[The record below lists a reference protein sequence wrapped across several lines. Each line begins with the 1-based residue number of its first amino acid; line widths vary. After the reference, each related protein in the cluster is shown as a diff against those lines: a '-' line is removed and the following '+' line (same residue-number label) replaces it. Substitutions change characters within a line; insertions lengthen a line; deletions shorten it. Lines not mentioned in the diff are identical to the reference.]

1 MIKTKILLRL
11 MLLLF
16 LIMTGVNGV
25 WGQIFYNQN
34 YETATDVSLWTT
46 QYASLSLETGDAT
59 YGKYIKI
66 SQGGGSG
73 PRSAYTRFFTSGNN
87 FYSDINLYSIEFDA
101 AIRYAEGNYDANA
114 IVLYGE
120 GAAMPNSNALFSN
133 SNYLFKVFGGN
144 NSGTTYTVDGD
155 NRSTT
160 FTNEAWYH
168 YKIDVDKTSRTITYN
183 ISQGGSVILSNNYT
197 ASNAVNMNLQGIV
210 VDLGRAN
217 SYVSIDNIKVYH
229 VGWSASSFTK
239 DITTVNY
246 QNKLDGMP
254 RLYDASGADIT
265 GSATF
270 TWPAMVGAG
279 WDDSY
284 PPRLQATGSGTVTAS
299 AGGNS
304 YSYTLNVTGT
314 NVTGTYDASTNKYT
328 FNTVGIITQRT
339 FTDVQGITMT
349 INGGPT
355 AMVVN
360 AEGTTA
366 LKVIDEG
373 GYSQPNLSGGA
384 VIPWE
389 GVRGGTFYIFD
400 TTSGGI
406 LYIEG
411 NCWGASL
418 YKSDGTAVMTGFWST
433 KTFHL
438 DEGTY
443 YLYNPNDVPLLHSYR
458 FVSDDK
464 TSLKFKN
471 PSSTISVDLSEGSY
485 TNEAV
490 SGLGLPIT
498 YSILAGGSYATINSA
513 TGKVTFK
520 KSELLNQTFPLTIT
534 VMAHTDAW
542 STYPEATA
550 TYNLQLTKTSWIFN
564 DNDMW
569 ATTGSDLNTIWGG
582 RTNNIHNFTD
592 GTYHYQ
598 LTRRLTNEALTSD
611 GTNEL
616 PETKGLRFTTDNA
629 TNRLEIAPH
638 GESPNYLTVLNTT
651 IYVLDVKAGQTVTVD
666 WYATRSSAKL
676 TMTDAA
682 DVSTGELGQGISSLT
697 ATANGTMQLYF
708 NSTAAYIRSIKVS
721 SPIRATGTLTYAKTI
736 MNPGETEMRTG
747 YTIVNEE
754 TGIDIKDAYHGPGN
768 FKSSNTDVATV
779 DASGNVTAVSEGVVF
794 ITATA
799 APKNSST
806 HQTATLTTMIEVTNA
821 SALNSAQTRTRTIYV
836 EKLLYEV
843 GEYGK
848 SANDGLNRTIPGFTL
863 TFEGGQGVKCNSEE
877 KLTLRNYSG
886 SQGVMHLSTR
896 MAPGKFAG
904 IGKVRL
910 TVTNLSGDPQVT
922 YNRSGSTYTQ
932 AVTNGVLE
940 LDGIYGEAVHIT
952 AIQGSFDIS
961 DIKIYYGGEAASIDN
976 CLDETKVAPNFGF
989 ATQHYMRVPGDG
1001 RAFQNDMPTSSDP
1014 KNFRASEFT
1023 YTSSNTGIATISSD
1037 GTGGH
1042 LISSGEATI
1051 TATFD
1056 ETDYFAQST
1065 ATYMVSNTLL
1075 PGESYDGL
1083 AMTTGQFIHVT
1094 AEASADNTTLTMEN
1108 AATNLTFGTTRE
1120 RRNSYVNSATN
1131 VNLKNE
1137 TSENITIYSVDIITS
1152 NVKAWLYYEG
1162 QEENYSAQ
1170 VQFTGFPT
1178 GPIVGFKVVDFGDIN
1193 NPIDITDAYSYTS
1206 GNSFAIQGDP
1216 SGYALLNPGGA
1227 TTETWYSGTGDANT
1241 PEAGT
1246 AERTSEIR
1254 RGLTK
1259 TGSADG
1265 YDETLIARSTVTV
1278 MQFDATHPVVWNFQN
1293 QLDNT
1298 GVSGQMGEQWS
1309 YTNPGTDREKY
1320 YQTYFD
1326 SFMPILKNGEVA
1338 KDNNVGVL
1346 VNGDMRYYC
1355 GTSGLRLNLTKANA
1369 HIKFPVKEG
1378 MEVVVQLAT
1387 SAADVTNLIHNT
1399 NSVKPPYNKDSLLY
1413 VQREGVNSPINAYY
1427 LAASNGAVV
1436 FDALDKVG
1444 VYIKSITLQVPELHF
1459 TDEIVTE
1466 LAGSA
1471 SRTVNYKPYNAIEGH
1486 TLNYWVKDNWN
1497 HYLDDTGAD
1506 VGYVATI
1513 PDADRTT
1520 GDVTLTGFGHEG
1532 WVTIYVEDP
1541 SATGVQPKKGEYKLY
1556 VVNFQFEPNTDAISL
1571 DANGEAVFNRRPIG
1585 YDKVKTPIEYSMSL
1599 GTEDSRGRLIQYTN
1613 EDPAQTTYQ
1622 MTAYSTGSII
1632 VKAKSGNA
1640 ETTCTVTISGSS
1652 FQYVAPVISEGEL
1665 KMSSPQYSFVN
1676 TLPDGWNA
1684 SNTTITC
1691 DWTGDIT
1698 GCNAAIDGTSV
1709 KLTNISGY
1717 GAIRIVA
1724 TNGSATARFVLT
1736 VAYPASS
1743 LKKWRFF
1750 RTNGLKIGIIDTYN
1764 DYNNAKQNIAKTIV
1778 GTQGWTTE
1786 SSWSQIFRKG
1796 AELPRWGN
1804 DRSLK
1809 GDNAFYVE
1817 ETAGLQIETG
1827 NRGFY
1832 VDQPATDPTQVPY
1845 NHIGLHNN
1853 ASITI
1858 PKLKDGEFVSLNLS
1872 RVIPNNGAILRGYN
1886 VTDLRGKEV
1895 NESFTISR
1903 SQTEYPDPNDKTK
1916 MATTDGKRFIPGF
1929 YTFIAKDLRAADNP
1943 DKIAHP
1949 NEFNVTFELVD
1960 EGYLDVL
1967 SVEIYDGGRYKHT
1980 MTEVKLKNQD
1990 VMAPN
1995 IMLKDENEE
2004 QQLRLEFCHPLW
2016 STSTGPAEYVFK
2028 GEQVDVT
2035 ETYSDPTACRYWV
2048 DAATTQKLK
2057 DDRKNLELTLKH
2069 DKWFSDGGVEYED
2082 GLLTIKKGYGKVV
2095 LRMNNYTVEG
2105 RYLIGYT
2112 PDYVLNVGVI
2122 PHQVYPHTWNFT
2134 NISGGEVKGQTDNVY
2149 NSIKNDGSNW
2159 IKIANVGDVYQLNTD
2174 SRGAS
2179 LYVPGGELVSTSRI
2193 LGQKGEQGNT
2203 DRGQTAG
2210 SFTPTE
2216 TSTPR
2221 GYDEL
2226 SGLGVNGKILFS
2238 VNTTA
2243 TAPQGFEFN
2252 TQSSRRAAGDE
2263 NDLLTYSI
2271 QSTGF
2276 SSDTNLTAGNGTINF
2291 GANKF
2296 ETSSVSSTGYTY
2308 KCDGGNTKYIILTP
2322 QRSFEAGDVI
2332 QIKAW
2337 SNNEN
2342 GGLAFWTDRTDA
2354 AQPVKLVTLSLTKTN
2369 EEDVLEYT
2377 VTVDDGIEGLSH
2389 IYVYNNGL
2397 TSYFNAVTITRSTV
2411 PTTMR
2416 HNLFTATETTLTIP
2430 DLNANGKQDWIYI
2443 SADNEPTAV
2452 TNATKVYEEN
2462 DDDGPDAN
2470 TANMVYKYKV
2480 TNAGNSDITFADG
2493 TNIYQIG
2500 VTHILKDIHDVGGV
2514 GWATESR
2521 RHSIDHTLTGFF
2533 TVNDANAYTVGY
2545 DSYDLNTA
2553 TVALSRVEDGMGV
2566 PAKAGVVLR
2575 IDQTTNLSQANLNS
2589 VNDLRRVPLFYP
2601 AVSTAIIPYE
2611 DMRFKEDGNMMMAN
2625 LEQRNMAH
2633 EQESGTLDDN
2643 ADDVDD
2649 TGQKEGNYTRFLL
2662 TNIHWTYNS
2671 SHTLNAD
2678 EAADYQEAN
2687 AAGFYR
2693 MHIWETTDDKDT
2705 KNILAENTAY
2715 MLVPTTQL
2723 PIAVWTNQTKASGTP
2738 VMNTIGIRFDD
2749 TTGIKD
2755 IDVPN
2760 DDGQVNDCGSDCWY
2774 TLNGLK
2780 LTKKPEVPG
2789 LYIHGGR
2796 KVIVTR

>member
-1 MIKTKILLRL
+1 
-11 MLLLF
+11 
-16 LIMTGVNGV
+16 MTGVTP
-25 WGQIFYNQN
+25 
-34 YETATDVSLWTT
+34 TA
-46 QYASLSLETGDAT
+46 GD
-59 YGKYIKI
+59 
-66 SQGGGSG
+66 
-73 PRSAYTRFFTSGNN
+73 P
-87 FYSDINLYSIEFDA
+87 YS
-101 AIRYAEGNYDANA
+101 
-114 IVLYGE
+114 V
-120 GAAMPNSNALFSN
+120 NS
-133 SNYLFKVFGGN
+133 
-144 NSGTTYTVDGD
+144 TYT
-155 NRSTT
+155 
-160 FTNEAWYH
+160 
-168 YKIDVDKTSRTITYN
+168 ITDESSLKAKA
-183 ISQGGSVILSNNYT
+183 IIGT
-197 ASNAVNMNLQGIV
+197 
-210 VDLGRAN
+210 LGKG
-217 SYVSIDNIKVYH
+217 YYGTVLIDNIKAYH
-229 VGWSASSFTK
+229 VGWSASTFTA
-239 DITTVNY
+239 DLTTASY
-246 QNKLDGMP
+246 QNKLSDMP
-254 RLYDASGADIT
+254 RLYDALGADIT

-279 WDDSY
+279 WGNSY

-314 NVTGTYDASTNKYT
+314 NVTGSYDASTNKYT

-373 GYSQPNLSGGA
+373 GYSQPNLTVNP
-384 VIPWE
+384 VIPYE
-389 GVRGGTFYIFD
+389 GNRGGTFYKFS
-400 TTSGGI
+400 TTTGGI

-582 RTNNIHNFTD
+582 RTNYTHNYTD

-598 LTRRLTNEALTSD
+598 LTRRLTNEALTRD

-616 PETKGLRFTTDNA
+616 PDTKGLRFTTDNA

-651 IYVLDVKAGQTVTVD
+651 IHVLDVKAGQTVTVD

-697 ATANGTMQLYF
+697 ATANGTMLLNF

-736 MNPGETEMRTG
+736 MNPGETETRTG

-754 TGIDIKDAYHGPGN
+754 TGADIKDAYHGPGTY
-768 FKSSNTDVATV
+768 KSSNTDVATV
-779 DASGNVTAVSEGVVF
+779 DASGNVTAVGEGVVF

-799 APKNSST
+799 SPKNSST
-806 HQTATLTTMIEVTNA
+806 HQTATLTRMIEVTNA
-821 SALNSAQTRTRTIYV
+821 SALNSAQTRIRIINV
-836 EKLLYEV
+836 EKLLYDK
-843 GEYGK
+843 GEHGK

-940 LDGIYGEAVHIT
+940 LDSIYGEAVHIT

-961 DIKIYYGGEAASIDN
+961 DIKIYYGGDYGGDATYIDN

-1014 KNFRASEFT
+1014 MNFRASEFT
-1023 YTSSNTGIATISSD
+1023 YTSSNTGIATIGSD

-1083 AMTTGQFIHVT
+1083 ALTTGQFIHVT

-1309 YTNPGTDREKY
+1309 YTNPGTNREKY

-1369 HIKFPVKEG
+1369 HIKFPVKEN
-1378 MEVVVQLAT
+1378 MEVVITVAT
-1387 SAADVTNLIHNT
+1387 SAADVTNIVHNVK
-1399 NSVKPPYNKDSLLY
+1399 SVKPPYDATNTLY
-1413 VQREGVNSPINAYY
+1413 VEREGVNSPINAYY
-1427 LAASNGAVV
+1427 LAASDGVV
-1436 FDALDKVG
+1436 TLDATDKVG
-1444 VYIKSITLQVPELHF
+1444 VYIKSITLQVPQLHF
-1459 TDEIVTE
+1459 EEEIVTE
-1466 LAGSA
+1466 LTGSG

-1486 TLNYWVKDNWN
+1486 ELNYWVKDNWN
-1497 HYLDDTGAD
+1497 HYLDDTDAPT
-1506 VGYVATI
+1506 GYVATI
-1513 PDADRTT
+1513 SDGQRHS
-1520 GDVTLTGFGHEG
+1520 GDVTLTSNEG

-1556 VVNFQFEPNTDAISL
+1556 AVNFHFDPTTDAITL
-1571 DANGEAVFNRRPIG
+1571 DANGEAVFDRRPVG
-1585 YDKVKTPIEYSMSL
+1585 FDKVKTPIEYTMTL
-1599 GTEDSRGRLIQYTN
+1599 GAGNPRGRIIQYTN
-1613 EDPAQTTYQ
+1613 ENPALTTYR
-1622 MTAYSTGSII
+1622 MTAYSTGTIT
-1632 VKAKSGNA
+1632 VTATSGNA
-1640 ETTCTVTISGSS
+1640 TTSCVVTVNGQS
-1652 FQYVAPVISEGEL
+1652 FGDVAPVMSESEL
-1665 KMSSPQYSFVN
+1665 AAAGN
-1676 TLPDGWNA
+1676 TFTNPWPSGWSGSDSYTFDVSKCAYGDNVTCNTPTATA
-1684 SNTTITC
+1684 S
-1691 DWTGDIT
+1691 GLQ
-1698 GCNAAIDGTSV
+1698 
-1709 KLTNISGY
+1709 LTNLSGH
-1717 GAIRIVA
+1717 GAIRVIA
-1724 TNGSATARFVLT
+1724 NNTTRGQTARFVLT
-1736 VAYPASS
+1736 LSYPASS
-1743 LKKWRFF
+1743 RKKWSFF
-1750 RTNGLKIGIIDTYN
+1750 RFKDHNSQWGLEIGEIDSYN
-1764 DYNNAKQNIAKTIV
+1764 DYDHKKSNVSKTV
-1778 GTQGWTTE
+1778 NGYNGAWGTDAWTTT
-1786 SSWSQIFRKG
+1786 STWSQIFRKG
-1796 AELPRWGN
+1796 AELPRWGA
-1804 DRSLK
+1804 DRSMK
-1809 GDNAFYVE
+1809 GDNAFYVQ

-1827 NRGFY
+1827 NQGFY
-1832 VDQPATDPTQVPY
+1832 VDQPARDPSNKYAY
-1845 NHIGLHNN
+1845 NHIGIHNN

-1858 PKLKDGEFVSLNLS
+1858 PKLKEGDFVSLNLS
-1872 RVIPNNGAILRGYN
+1872 RVIPNNGAILIGHN
-1886 VTDLRGKEV
+1886 VSDLRGKPVTEQ
-1895 NESFTISR
+1895 FTITR
-1903 SQTEYPDPNDKTK
+1903 SQTEWEALNS
-1916 MATTDGKRFIPGF
+1916 DGSRFIPGY
-1929 YTFIAKDLRAADNP
+1929 YTFIAHDMRANDNP

-1949 NEFNVTFELVD
+1949 NEFDVTFELVD

-1967 SVEIYDGGRYKHT
+1967 SIEIYDGGIYKHT
-1980 MTEVKLKNQD
+1980 MTEIKLKDQET
-1990 VMAPN
+1990 MAPN
-1995 IMLKDENEE
+1995 LLLKDEDEE
-2004 QQLRLEFCHPLW
+2004 LDILLSYCHPLW
-2016 STSTGPAEYVFK
+2016 STSTGPCEYVFK
-2028 GEQVDVT
+2028 GEQPDVIEDYSEANKT
-2035 ETYSDPTACRYWV
+2035 ECRYWV
-2048 DAATTQKLK
+2048 NSALTQRLK
-2057 DDRKNLELTLKH
+2057 DGRKNLTMTLEH
-2069 DKWFSDGGVEYED
+2069 VKWFSEGGVEYED
-2082 GLLTIKKGYGKVV
+2082 GLLTVGNGYGKVV

-2112 PDYVLNVGVI
+2112 PDYTLNVGVK
-2122 PHQVYPHTWNFT
+2122 PHQDYPHTWNFT
-2134 NISGGEVKGQTDNVY
+2134 SISSGEVQGLADNVY
-2149 NSIKNDGSNW
+2149 NNIKSDHPNW
-2159 IKIANVGDVYQLNTD
+2159 IKIANAADVYQMNTD
-2174 SRGAS
+2174 SKGAS
-2179 LYVPGGELVSTSRI
+2179 LYVPGSELLSTDRI
-2193 LGQKGEQGNT
+2193 LGARGENRIGG
-2203 DRGQTAG
+2203 RG
-2210 SFTPTE
+2210 F
-2216 TSTPR
+2216 
-2221 GYDEL
+2221 DEL
-2226 SGLGVNGKILFS
+2226 NGLGVNGKILFS

-2243 TAPQGFEFN
+2243 SAARQKIKSPK
-2252 TQSSRRAAGDE
+2252 RAAGDA
-2263 NDLLTYSI
+2263 NDLLTYSVT
-2271 QSTGF
+2271 STSTAVG
-2276 SSDTNLTAGNGTINF
+2276 SDISAGNGYINF
-2291 GANKF
+2291 GASNF
-2296 ETSSVSSTGYTY
+2296 ESCTTDKSATGYTY
-2308 KCDGGNTKYIILTP
+2308 KCNAGSYVLLKP
-2322 QRSFEAGDVI
+2322 QRAFEAGDVI

-2337 SNNEN
+2337 SDNEN
-2342 GGLAFWTDRTDA
+2342 GGLAFWTNQTNA
-2354 AQPVKLVTLSLTKTN
+2354 VGATNIVSLSLTKTN
-2369 EEDVLEYT
+2369 EEDLLEYT
-2377 VTVDDGIEGLSH
+2377 VTVGDGIEGLSQ

-2397 TSYFNAVTITRSTV
+2397 TSYFNSVTITRSTV
-2411 PTTMR
+2411 PVGMK
-2416 HNLFTATETTLTIP
+2416 HNLYTASATTLTIP
-2430 DLNANGKQDWIYI
+2430 DLNALDEHGVRKQDWIYI
-2443 SADNEPTAV
+2443 SADTEPTAI
-2452 TNATKVYEEN
+2452 TNATKVYEN
-2462 DDDGPDAN
+2462 GDNDGPDAR
-2470 TANMVYKYKV
+2470 TGIYKYKV
-2480 TNAGNSDITFADG
+2480 TSPGNADVTFAEG
-2493 TNIYQIG
+2493 TNIYEIG
-2500 VTHILKDIHDVGGV
+2500 VTHILKDIHKVGGV

-2521 RHSIDHTLTGFF
+2521 RHAIDHTLTGYF
-2533 TVNDANAYTVGY
+2533 TVNDANAHTVSY
-2545 DSYDLNTA
+2545 DSYDLKTA
-2553 TVALSRVEDGMGV
+2553 TVALQRVAENMGV
-2566 PAKAGVVLR
+2566 PAKAGVVLKV
-2575 IDQTTNLSQANLNS
+2575 DDASNLGKANLNTTNS
-2589 VNDLRRVPLFYP
+2589 LRRVPLFYP
-2601 AVSTAIIPYE
+2601 AVSTSVIPYN
-2611 DMRFKEDGNMMMAN
+2611 DMKFKADGNMMMAN
-2625 LEQRNMAH
+2625 LEARMLTKEADN
-2633 EQESGTLDDN
+2633 GLLDDN
-2643 ADDVDD
+2643 EDAVDD
-2649 TGQKEGNYTRFLL
+2649 TGDNNGSYNRFML
-2662 TNIHWTYNS
+2662 TNVHWKYVVYGNTTVENK
-2671 SHTLNAD
+2671 TWETIDNAD
-2678 EAADYQEAN
+2678 
-2687 AAGFYR
+2687 AAGFHR
-2693 MHIWETTDDKDT
+2693 LHIWKTSDPGVSYDQARCDELNTM
-2705 KNILAENTAY
+2705 AANTAY
-2715 MLVPTTQL
+2715 LLVPTAQL
-2723 PIAVWTNQTKASGTP
+2723 PVALWNTFPASSSRR
-2738 VMNTIGIRFDD
+2738 NSLGIREMDFTDP
-2749 TTGIKD
+2749 TSI
-2755 IDVPN
+2755 
-2760 DDGQVNDCGSDCWY
+2760 
-2774 TLNGLK
+2774 
-2780 LTKKPEVPG
+2780 PEVPVAPECAEGSEAPTLYHSLDGRRVSTPKKG
-2789 LYIHGGR
+2789 LYIRNGR
-2796 KVIVTR
+2796 KVVIK

>member
-1 MIKTKILLRL
+1 
-11 MLLLF
+11 
-16 LIMTGVNGV
+16 MTVGASGA
-25 WGQIFYNQN
+25 WAQMFYNQD
-34 YETATDVSLWTT
+34 YESATDASSWSSPNASGYLSLATDGGTGYGNYIKAAITSNENGRSFYTTFYSTSPYGDITDYAVEFDFRIVKTGTDGSTT
-46 QYASLSLETGDAT
+46 QC
-59 YGKYIKI
+59 
-66 SQGGGSG
+66 SQIAVLADGVAPPSN
-73 PRSAYTRFFTSGNN
+73 STT
-87 FYSDINLYSIEFDA
+87 
-101 AIRYAEGNYDANA
+101 NA
-114 IVLYGE
+114 GY
-120 GAAMPNSNALFSN
+120 LFS
-133 SNYLFKVFGGN
+133 LQN
-144 NSGTTYTVDGD
+144 NSGTSNTYYINGTSNYITITTGSSAPWYHVRLYINGSTNTVGYDING
-155 NRSTT
+155 TT
-160 FTNEAWYH
+160 GSYTIPSGTSYKAKHLFYQAARYQNEAH
-168 YKIDVDKTSRTITYN
+168 F
-183 ISQGGSVILSNNYT
+183 
-197 ASNAVNMNLQGIV
+197 
-210 VDLGRAN
+210 
-217 SYVSIDNIKVYH
+217 DNIKVYH
-229 VGWSASSFTK
+229 VGWSATSFTA
-239 DITTVNY
+239 DLTTADY
-246 QNKLDGMP
+246 QNKLSDMP

-279 WDDSY
+279 WGNSY

-299 AGGNS
+299 AGGNT

-373 GYSQPNLSGGA
+373 GYSQPNLTVNP
-384 VIPWE
+384 VIPYE
-389 GVRGGTFYIFD
+389 GNRGGTFYKFS
-400 TTSGGI
+400 TTTGGI

-471 PSSTISVDLSEGSY
+471 PSSTISVDLSEGDY

-542 STYPEATA
+542 STYPEAYA

-582 RTNNIHNFTD
+582 RTNYTHNYTD

-616 PETKGLRFTTDNA
+616 PETKGLRFTTNNA

-651 IYVLDVKAGQTVTVD
+651 IHVLDVKAGQTVTVD

-697 ATANGTMQLYF
+697 ATANGTMLLNF

-721 SPIRATGTLTYAKTI
+721 SPIRAIGTLTYAKTI
-736 MNPGETEMRTG
+736 MNPGETETRTG

-754 TGIDIKDAYHGPGN
+754 TGADIKDAYHGPGTY
-768 FKSSNTDVATV
+768 KSSNTNVATV
-779 DASGNVTAVSEGVVF
+779 DASGNVTAVGEGVVF

-799 APKNSST
+799 SPKNSST

-821 SALNSAQTRTRTIYV
+821 SALNSAQTRIRTINV
-836 EKLLYEV
+836 EKLLYDK
-843 GEYGK
+843 GEHGK

-904 IGKVRL
+904 IGKVRM
-910 TVTNLSGDPQVT
+910 TVTNLSGNPKVSFNQGGSIVT
-922 YNRSGSTYTQ
+922 Q
-932 AVTNGVLE
+932 DVTNGVLE

-989 ATQHYMRVPGDG
+989 ATQHYMRVPSDG

-1014 KNFRASEFT
+1014 MNFRASEFT
-1023 YTSSNTGIATISSD
+1023 YTSSNTGIATIGSD

-1094 AEASADNTTLTMEN
+1094 AEASADNTSLTMEN

-1298 GVSGQMGEQWS
+1298 GVSGQMGEHWS

-1369 HIKFPVKEG
+1369 HIKFPVKEN
-1378 MEVVVQLAT
+1378 MEVVITVAT
-1387 SAADVTNLIHNT
+1387 SAADVTNIVHNVK
-1399 NSVKPPYNKDSLLY
+1399 SVKPPYDATNILY
-1413 VQREGVNSPINAYY
+1413 VEREGVNSPINAYY
-1427 LAASNGAVV
+1427 LAASDGVV
-1436 FDALDKVG
+1436 TLDAGDKVG

-1459 TDEIVTE
+1459 EDEIVTE
-1466 LAGSA
+1466 LTGSG
-1471 SRTVNYKPYNAIEGH
+1471 SRTVNYKPYNAIEGRE
-1486 TLNYWVKDNWN
+1486 LSYWVKDNWN
-1497 HYLDDTGAD
+1497 HYLNDTSAPE
-1506 VGYVATI
+1506 GYVATI
-1513 PDADRTT
+1513 SDGQRHS
-1520 GDVTLTGFGHEG
+1520 GDVTLAGDNHEG

-1541 SATGVQPKKGEYKLY
+1541 TATGVQPKKGEYKLY
-1556 VVNFQFEPNTDAISL
+1556 VVNFHFNPTTETITL
-1571 DANGEAVFNRRPIG
+1571 DANGEAVFDRRPEG
-1585 YDKVKTPIEYSMSL
+1585 YDKVKTPIEYTMTL
-1599 GTEDSRGRLIQYTN
+1599 GAGNPRGRIIQYTN
-1613 EDPAQTTYQ
+1613 ENPAQTTYR
-1622 MTAYSTGSII
+1622 MTAYSTGTI
-1632 VKAKSGNA
+1632 
-1640 ETTCTVTISGSS
+1640 TVTATSGKATTSCVVTVGGLS
-1652 FQYVAPVISEGEL
+1652 FGDVAPVMSESNLAAAG
-1665 KMSSPQYSFVN
+1665 N
-1676 TLPDGWNA
+1676 TFTNPWPSGWSGSDSYTFEVSKSA
-1684 SNTTITC
+1684 Y
-1691 DWTGDIT
+1691 GDAVT
-1698 GCNAAIDGTSV
+1698 CNAPTATADGLQ
-1709 KLTNISGY
+1709 LTGLGGH
-1717 GAIRIVA
+1717 GAIRVVA
-1724 TNGSATARFVLT
+1724 NNTTRGQTARFVLT
-1736 VAYPASS
+1736 LSYPASS
-1743 LKKWRFF
+1743 RKKWSFF
-1750 RTNGLKIGIIDTYN
+1750 RFKDHNSQWGLEIGEIDTYN
-1764 DYNNAKQNIAKTIV
+1764 DYNNKKNNVAKTV
-1778 GTQGWTTE
+1778 NGYNGTWGTDSWTT
-1786 SSWSQIFRKG
+1786 SSTWSQIFRKG

-1804 DRSLK
+1804 DRSMK
-1809 GDNAFYVE
+1809 GDNAFYVQ

-1827 NRGFY
+1827 NQGFY
-1832 VDQPATDPTQVPY
+1832 VDQPARDPDNKYAY
-1845 NHIGLHNN
+1845 NHIGIHNN

-1858 PKLKDGEFVSLNLS
+1858 PKLKEGDFVSLNLS
-1872 RVIPNNGAILRGYN
+1872 RVIPNNGAILKGHN
-1886 VTDLRGKEV
+1886 VTDLRGKDV
-1895 NESFTISR
+1895 DQSFTITR
-1903 SQTEYPDPNDKTK
+1903 SQTEWSSLNS
-1916 MATTDGKRFIPGF
+1916 DGSRFIPGY
-1929 YTFIAKDLRAADNP
+1929 YTFIAHGQGSDAGRA
-1943 DKIAHP
+1943 
-1949 NEFNVTFELVD
+1949 EFDVTFELAD

-1967 SVEIYDGGRYKHT
+1967 SIEIYDGGIYKHT
-1980 MTEVKLKNQD
+1980 MTEVKLKDQD
-1990 VMAPN
+1990 TMAPN
-1995 IMLKDENEE
+1995 LLLKDEDEE
-2004 QQLRLEFCHPLW
+2004 LELLLSYCHPLW
-2016 STSTGPAEYVFK
+2016 STSTGPCEYVFK
-2028 GEQVDVT
+2028 GEQPDIV
-2035 ETYSDPTACRYWV
+2035 ETYTEENKKNCRYWV
-2048 DAATTQKLK
+2048 NTALTQRLK
-2057 DDRKNLELTLKH
+2057 DGRKNLDMTLEH
-2069 DKWFSDGGVEYED
+2069 VKWFSDGGVEYED
-2082 GLLTIKKGYGKVV
+2082 GLLTIKQGYGKVV

-2112 PDYVLNVGVI
+2112 PDYTLNVGVK
-2122 PHQVYPHTWNFT
+2122 PHQDYPHSWNFT
-2134 NISGGEVKGQTDNVY
+2134 NISGGEVQGLANNIY
-2149 NSIKNDGSNW
+2149 NNIKADHPNW

-2179 LYVPGGELVSTSRI
+2179 LYVPGGELVSTDCV
-2193 LGQKGEQGNT
+2193 LGARGET
-2203 DRGQTAG
+2203 PIAERG
-2210 SFTPTE
+2210 F
-2216 TSTPR
+2216 
-2221 GYDEL
+2221 DEL
-2226 SGLGVNGKILFS
+2226 NGLGVNGKILIS
-2238 VNTTA
+2238 INTTESPA
-2243 TAPQGFEFN
+2243 PSPQLTAK
-2252 TQSSRRAAGDE
+2252 RAAGDE
-2263 NDLLTYSI
+2263 NDLLTYSVT
-2271 QSTGF
+2271 STSTPYG
-2276 SSDTNLTAGNGTINF
+2276 SEIIAGNGRITFSGNNF
-2291 GANKF
+2291 ENCTTDQSA
-2296 ETSSVSSTGYTY
+2296 TGYTY
-2308 KCDGGNTKYIILTP
+2308 KCNAGSYVLLVP
-2322 QRSFEAGDVI
+2322 QRAFTAGDVI

-2337 SNNEN
+2337 SDNEN
-2342 GGLAFWTDRTDA
+2342 GGLAFWTNLANASGATN
-2354 AQPVKLVTLSLTKTN
+2354 VISLSLTNTDK
-2369 EEDVLEYT
+2369 EDVLEYT
-2377 VTVDDGIEGLSH
+2377 VTVGDGIEGLTQL
-2389 IYVYNNGL
+2389 YVYNNGL

-2411 PTTMR
+2411 PTDMT
-2416 HNLFTATETTLTIP
+2416 HNLYTATATTLTIP
-2430 DLNANGKQDWIYI
+2430 DLNADGKQDWIYI
-2443 SADNEPTAV
+2443 CADDEPTAI
-2452 TNATKVYEEN
+2452 TNATKVYEDN
-2462 DDDGPDAN
+2462 DDDGPDARSG
-2470 TANMVYKYKV
+2470 VYKYKV
-2480 TNAGNSDITFADG
+2480 TSPGYANVTFDAG

-2500 VTHILKDIHDVGGV
+2500 VTHILKDIHEVGGI

-2521 RHSIDHTLTGFF
+2521 RHAIDHTLTGYF
-2533 TVNDANAYTVGY
+2533 TVNDVNAHTVSY
-2545 DSYDLNTA
+2545 DSYDMKTA
-2553 TVALSRVEDGMGV
+2553 TVALQRVAENVGV
-2566 PAKAGVVLR
+2566 PAKAGVVLKLN
-2575 IDQTTNLSQANLNS
+2575 DASNLGKANLNTAKS
-2589 VNDLRRVPLFYP
+2589 LRRVPLFYP
-2601 AVSTAIIPYE
+2601 AVSTSVIDYNDIK
-2611 DMRFKEDGNMMMAN
+2611 FKSDGNMMMAN
-2625 LEQRNMAH
+2625 LESRKLISEN
-2633 EQESGTLDDN
+2633 EGGTLDDN
-2643 ADDVDD
+2643 EDAIDNTGDDN
-2649 TGQKEGNYTRFLL
+2649 GSYNRFTL
-2662 TNIHWTYNS
+2662 TNVHWEYKVTVENGEVIS
-2671 SHTLNAD
+2671 QNWNPLGDAT
-2678 EAADYQEAN
+2678 
-2687 AAGFYR
+2687 AAGFHR
-2693 MHIWETTDDKDT
+2693 LHIWKTSDPGVSYDQARCDELNTM
-2705 KNILAENTAY
+2705 AANTAY
-2715 MLVPTTQL
+2715 LLVPTDQL
-2723 PIAVWTNQTKASGTP
+2723 PVALWSSYSSSSSPQY
-2738 VMNTIGIRFDD
+2738 TIGIRETDD
-2749 TTGIKD
+2749 LTGIAQGELTA
-2755 IDVPN
+2755 PAPT
-2760 DDGQVNDCGSDCWY
+2760 DGWY
-2774 TLNGLK
+2774 TLSGLK
-2780 LTKKPEVPG
+2780 LADKPKKAG
-2789 LYIHGGR
+2789 LYIHNGR
-2796 KVIVTR
+2796 KILLSPYDF